1 MHRKKE
7 YKSAWGYFKQ
17 NAELND
23 PFAKY
28 WVGYYLY
35 YGYYGEKGRLWPESI
50 SKRLQMI
57 IIFSDTQCK
66 YAVSLLGGL
75 CKETDVA
82 AKDKFYDKII
92 RYFELAANHLKYRH
106 PDAMY
111 YLGDIYVN

>member
-1 MHRKKE
+1 MHRKME
-7 YKSAWGYFKQ
+7 YKSAWECFKQ

-23 PFAKY
+23 PFATY

-35 YGYYGEKGRLWPESI
+35 YGHYGEKDQIMARKYFKEAADDYN
-50 SKRLQMI
+50 
-57 IIFSDTQCK
+57 FSDAQCK

-92 RYFELAANHLKYRH
+92 RYFELAANNPKYRYL
-106 PDAMY
+106 DVMY
-111 YLGDIYVN
+111 YLGDIYAN